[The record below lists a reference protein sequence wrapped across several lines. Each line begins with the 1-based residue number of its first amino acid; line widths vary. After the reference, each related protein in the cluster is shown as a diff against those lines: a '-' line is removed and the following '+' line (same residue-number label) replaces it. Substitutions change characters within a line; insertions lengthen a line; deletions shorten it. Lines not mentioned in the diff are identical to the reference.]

1 MIMARYSLLTF
12 TFLMM
17 IASAVA
23 QKKTFVLVHAQWHG
37 SWAWVKVTPLLAG
50 AGHKVITF
58 DLPGLGDDT
67 SSIEDVTLD
76 DYVKKVVDISNAENG
91 PVILVG
97 HSSSGIVIA
106 QAGEV
111 LGPRKVEGLVFLD
124 AFLPKNG
131 ESVFSLADKYYPTG
145 TPMGKTLLVSSDQ
158 KSVSLAPDRVD
169 EFLYHDCSPADRD
182 YARSRLRSGAVSVL
196 AAPAVL
202 TNYNYGRIPKYYI
215 LCTQAKDMDKS
226 QLARNVQCEKVF
238 ELPSSHSPFF
248 SMPEKLVAIL
258 NDIR

>member
-1 MIMARYSLLTF
+1 M
-12 TFLMM
+12 
-17 IASAVA
+17 
-23 QKKTFVLVHAQWHG
+23 
-37 SWAWVKVTPLLAG
+37 
-50 AGHKVITF
+50 
-58 DLPGLGDDT
+58 
-67 SSIEDVTLD
+67 
-76 DYVKKVVDISNAENG
+76 
-91 PVILVG
+91 
-97 HSSSGIVIA
+97 
-106 QAGEV
+106 
-111 LGPRKVEGLVFLD
+111 FLD